1 MKRTFLHF
9 LQLILLAICF
19 ITGCQGGKDTVSRL
33 EEAETLIYESP
44 DSALRLLESIS
55 HPERL
60 QGKEQ
65 ADYALLLSLAQYRC
79 YIPASS
85 DSLIQIA
92 VQYYKD
98 KNEIDKK
105 GMAYYTLGSIL
116 EECEVNKSAAV
127 QAYKDAER
135 QVREMKNLDVASRI
149 YSRLGFLNQS
159 SGNYEEAKQYYRQ
172 AIAIN
177 KKNGNNHSLA
187 SNYLNLFRIHYLA
200 AEKDSVAAYTEQ
212 LRQIESTL
220 TDSALRSKIHQNIG
234 VYYMYE
240 EDYAKAEQYLTHA
253 LQLASDKASPKIW
266 LSLADIYQYNNRQD
280 KADSLYASLALYPD
294 ITIRANAY
302 KNLLNG
308 LLQQSSTSLHTLFGQ
323 YTAAA
328 DSAYKYLYQA
338 ELSELQYQYDKV
350 SLEKEN
356 TRLYNNWLLSVSG
369 FMAFFILLTLSFPL
383 YYRKKKKELAALQ
396 ASLLFLEDEQRLQ
409 NDHTESLN
417 KTIKD
422 YQNKI
427 RRLKESIQRMDA
439 VKEHLHGTDTANPEK
454 ASSIYHAIL
463 TQGLYHPATERAHL
477 AEFLNRLFYGFSARL
492 SKQYPLLKDRD
503 LDICYMLAL
512 QLTADEM
519 AKILDIS
526 TDSVKRYIRKI
537 NKEMQA
543 ASCDTMSLEDRIN
556 HLKRRM

>member
-1 MKRTFLHF
+1 M
-9 LQLILLAICF
+9 
-19 ITGCQGGKDTVSRL
+19 
-33 EEAETLIYESP
+33 
-44 DSALRLLESIS
+44 
-55 HPERL
+55 
-60 QGKEQ
+60 
-65 ADYALLLSLAQYRC
+65 
-79 YIPASS
+79 
-85 DSLIQIA
+85 
-92 VQYYKD
+92 
-98 KNEIDKK
+98 
-105 GMAYYTLGSIL
+105 
-116 EECEVNKSAAV
+116 
-127 QAYKDAER
+127 
-135 QVREMKNLDVASRI
+135 
-149 YSRLGFLNQS
+149 
-159 SGNYEEAKQYYRQ
+159 
-172 AIAIN
+172 
-177 KKNGNNHSLA
+177 A
-187 SNYLNLFRIHYLA
+187 SNYLNLFRIHYLV

-240 EDYAKAEQYLTHA
+240 EDYAKAEQYLTYA

-454 ASSIYHAIL
+454 ASSIYHSIL

>member
-1 MKRTFLHF
+1 MKRTLLHI
-9 LQLILLAICF
+9 LQLILLATSF
-19 ITGCQGGKDTVSRL
+19 ITGCQNGKEIADAL
-33 EEAETLIYESP
+33 AKADALMYESP
-44 DSALRLLESIS
+44 DSALRLLESIP

-65 ADYALLLSLAQYRC
+65 ADYALLLSLARYRC
-79 YIPASS
+79 YVPVSS

-98 KNEIDKK
+98 KDDADKK

-116 EECEVNKSAAV
+116 EECDTDKSAAV

-149 YSRLGFLNQS
+149 YSHLGFLNQS

-266 LSLADIYQYNNRQD
+266 LSLAYVYQYSQRQD

-294 ITIRANAY
+294 VTIRANAY
-302 KNLLNG
+302 KNILNG
-308 LLQQSSTSLHTLFGQ
+308 LLQQTSTSMHTLFGQ

-328 DSAYKYLYQA
+328 DSAYENLYQA

-356 TRLYNNWLLSVSG
+356 ARLYNNWLLSVSG

-383 YYRKKKKELAALQ
+383 YYRKKKKELADLQ
-396 ASLLFLEDEQRLQ
+396 TSLLLLEEEQRLQ
-409 NDHTESLN
+409 NNHTESLN
-417 KTIKD
+417 KTIKE

-427 RRLKESIQRMDA
+427 RRLKETIKRMDT
-439 VKEHLHGTDTANPEK
+439 VKEHLHGTETENPEK

-463 TQGLYHPATERAHL
+463 TQGSYHPATERTYL
-477 AEFLNRLFYGFSARL
+477 AEFLNRLFYGFADRL
-492 SKQYPLLKDRD
+492 SNQYPLLKDRD

-512 QLTADEM
+512 QLTTDEM
-519 AKILDIS
+519 ARILAIN

-537 NKEMQA
+537 TKEMQA

-556 HLKRRM
+556 HLKKRM

>member
-19 ITGCQGGKDTVSRL
+19 ITGCQGRKDTVSIL
-33 EEAETLIYESP
+33 EEADALMYESP
-44 DSALRLLESIS
+44 DSALRMLESIS

-65 ADYALLLSLAQYRC
+65 ADYALLLSFARYRC

-116 EECEVNKSAAV
+116 DECEVNKSTAV

-187 SNYLNLFRIHYLA
+187 SNCLNLFRIHYLA
-200 AEKDSVAAYTEQ
+200 AEKDSVDAYTEQ

-240 EDYAKAEQYLTHA
+240 EDYAKAEQSLTYA
-253 LQLASDKASPKIW
+253 LQLTSDKASPKIW
-266 LSLADIYQYNNRQD
+266 LSLADIYQHSNRQD

-294 ITIRANAY
+294 ITIRANAC
-302 KNLLNG
+302 KNLLSG
-308 LLQQSSTSLHTLFGQ
+308 LLQQSSSRLHSLFEQ
-323 YTAAA
+323 YTTAA
-328 DSAYKYLYQA
+328 DSVYGQMYDA
-338 ELSELQYQYDKV
+338 ELNELQYKYETV

-356 TRLYNNWLLSVSG
+356 VRLYNRWLLSVSV
-369 FMAFFILLTLSFPL
+369 FMVLFIAVGIIFPWL
-383 YYRKKKKELAALQ
+383 YRKKQ
-396 ASLLFLEDEQRLQ
+396 
-409 NDHTESLN
+409 
-417 KTIKD
+417 
-422 YQNKI
+422 
-427 RRLKESIQRMDA
+427 
-439 VKEHLHGTDTANPEK
+439 
-454 ASSIYHAIL
+454 
-463 TQGLYHPATERAHL
+463 
-477 AEFLNRLFYGFSARL
+477 
-492 SKQYPLLKDRD
+492 RD
-503 LDICYMLAL
+503 LNDLQSSLSAL
-512 QLTADEM
+512 END
-519 AKILDIS
+519 K
-526 TDSVKRYIRKI
+526 KRLLEEQSIAGEYRWKRKC
-537 NKEMQA
+537 N
-543 ASCDTMSLEDRIN
+543 
-556 HLKRRM
+556 

>member
-1 MKRTFLHF
+1 MKRTLLHI
-9 LQLILLAICF
+9 LQLILLATSF
-19 ITGCQGGKDTVSRL
+19 ITGCQNGKEIADAL
-33 EEAETLIYESP
+33 AKADALMYESP
-44 DSALRLLESIS
+44 DSALRLLESIP

-65 ADYALLLSLAQYRC
+65 ADYALLLSLARYRC
-79 YIPASS
+79 YVPVSS

-98 KNEIDKK
+98 KDDADKK

-116 EECEVNKSAAV
+116 EECDTDKSAAV

-149 YSRLGFLNQS
+149 YSHLGFLNQS

-266 LSLADIYQYNNRQD
+266 LSLAYVYQYSQRQD

-294 ITIRANAY
+294 VTIRANAY
-302 KNLLNG
+302 KNILNG
-308 LLQQSSTSLHTLFGQ
+308 LLQQTSTSMHTLFGQ

-328 DSAYKYLYQA
+328 DSAYENLYQA

-356 TRLYNNWLLSVSG
+356 ARLYNNWLLSVSG

-383 YYRKKKKELAALQ
+383 YYRKKKKELADLQ
-396 ASLLFLEDEQRLQ
+396 TSLLLLEEEQRLQ
-409 NDHTESLN
+409 NNHTESLN
-417 KTIKD
+417 KTIKE

-427 RRLKESIQRMDA
+427 RRLKETIKRMDT
-439 VKEHLHGTDTANPEK
+439 VKEHLHGTETENPEK

-463 TQGLYHPATERAHL
+463 TQGSYHPATERTYL
-477 AEFLNRLFYGFSARL
+477 AEFLNRLFYGFADRL
-492 SKQYPLLKDRD
+492 SNQYPLLKDRD

-512 QLTADEM
+512 QLTTDEM
-519 AKILDIS
+519 ARILAIN

-537 NKEMQA
+537 TKEMQA

>member
-19 ITGCQGGKDTVSRL
+19 ITGCQGGKDTVSIL

-44 DSALRLLESIS
+44 DSALRLLESIP

>member
-19 ITGCQGGKDTVSRL
+19 ITGCQGGKDTVSIL

-44 DSALRLLESIS
+44 DSALRLLESIP

-60 QGKEQ
+60 TGQAQ
-65 ADYALLLSLAQYRC
+65 ADYALLFSFAQYRC
-79 YIPASS
+79 KHNFTS
-85 DSLIQIA
+85 DSLIQLA

-98 KNEIDKK
+98 KNNANRL
-105 GMAYYTLGSIL
+105 GMAYYVWGSVL
-116 EECEVNKSAAV
+116 QECNADMTTVI
-127 QAYKDAER
+127 QTYKDAER
-135 QVREMKNLDVASRI
+135 QTAYMTDDETTSRI
-149 YSRLGFLNQS
+149 YSRLGHLNQS
-159 SGNYEEAKQYYRQ
+159 SGNYEKAKQYYRQ
-172 AIAIN
+172 AMAIN
-177 KKNGNNHSLA
+177 RRNGNNYSLA
-187 SNYLNLFRIHYLA
+187 SNYLNLFRIHYLGN
-200 AEKDSVAAYTEQ
+200 EEDSVAMCTDRLLQ
-212 LRQIESTL
+212 LETTL

-240 EDYAKAEQYLTHA
+240 EDYAKAEQHLTYA

-266 LSLADIYQYNNRQD
+266 LSLAYVYQYSQRQD

-302 KNLLNG
+302 KNILNG
-308 LLQQSSTSLHTLFGQ
+308 LLQQSSTSMHALFGQ

-328 DSAYKYLYQA
+328 DSAYEDLYQT
-338 ELSELQYQYDKV
+338 ELSELQYKYDKV

-356 TRLYNNWLLSVSG
+356 IRLYNNWLLSVSG
-369 FMAFFILLTLSFPL
+369 FMVFFIILTLSFPL
-383 YYRKKKKELAALQ
+383 YYRKKKKELADLQ
-396 ASLLFLEDEQRLQ
+396 TSLLLLEEEQRLQ
-409 NDHTESLN
+409 NNHTESLN
-417 KTIKD
+417 KTIKE

-427 RRLKESIQRMDA
+427 RRLKETIKRMDT
-439 VKEHLHGTDTANPEK
+439 VKEHLHGTETENPEK

-463 TQGLYHPATERAHL
+463 TQGSYHPATERTYL
-477 AEFLNRLFYGFSARL
+477 AEFLNRLFYGFADRL
-492 SKQYPLLKDRD
+492 SNQYPLLKDRD

-537 NKEMQA
+537 NKEMEA
-543 ASCDTMSLEDRIN
+543 VSCDTMSLEDRIN

>member
-19 ITGCQGGKDTVSRL
+19 ITGCQGGKDTVSSL

-44 DSALRLLESIS
+44 DSALRLLESIP

-65 ADYALLLSLAQYRC
+65 ADYALLLSLARYRC
-79 YIPASS
+79 YVPVSS

-98 KNEIDKK
+98 KDDADKK

-116 EECEVNKSAAV
+116 EECDTDKSAAV

-159 SGNYEEAKQYYRQ
+159 SGNNEEAKQYYRQ

-266 LSLADIYQYNNRQD
+266 LSLADLYQYNNRQD

-308 LLQQSSTSLHTLFGQ
+308 LLQQSSTSMHTLFGQ

-338 ELSELQYQYDKV
+338 ELSELQYKYDKV

-383 YYRKKKKELAALQ
+383 YYRKKKKELADLQ
-396 ASLLFLEDEQRLQ
+396 TSLILLKEEQRLQ
-409 NDHTESLN
+409 NNHTESLN
-417 KTIKD
+417 KTIKE

-427 RRLKESIQRMDA
+427 RRLKETIKRMDT
-439 VKEHLHGTDTANPEK
+439 VKEHLHGTETEIPEK

-477 AEFLNRLFYGFSARL
+477 AEFLNRLFYGFADRL
-492 SKQYPLLKDRD
+492 SNQYPLLKDRD

-526 TDSVKRYIRKI
+526 SDSVKRYIRKI

>member
-1 MKRTFLHF
+1 MKRTFLNF

-44 DSALRLLESIS
+44 DSALRLLESIP

-65 ADYALLLSLAQYRC
+65 ADYALLLSLARYRC

-98 KNEIDKK
+98 KDDADKK

-116 EECEVNKSAAV
+116 EECDTDKSAAV

-159 SGNYEEAKQYYRQ
+159 SGNYEVAKQYYRQ

-240 EDYAKAEQYLTHA
+240 EDYAKAEQYLTYA
-253 LQLASDKASPKIW
+253 LQLASNKASPKIW

-294 ITIRANAY
+294 ITIRANTY

-338 ELSELQYQYDKV
+338 ELSELQYKYDKV

-369 FMAFFILLTLSFPL
+369 FMVFFILLTLSFPL
-383 YYRKKKKELAALQ
+383 YYRKKKKELVDLQ
-396 ASLLFLEDEQRLQ
+396 TSLLLLEEEQRLQ
-409 NDHTESLN
+409 NNHTESLN
-417 KTIKD
+417 KTIKE

-427 RRLKESIQRMDA
+427 RRLKETIKRMDT
-439 VKEHLHGTDTANPEK
+439 VKEHLHGTETENPEK
-454 ASSIYHAIL
+454 ASSIYHAIS
-463 TQGLYHPATERAHL
+463 TQGLYHPETERTYL
-477 AEFLNRLFYGFSARL
+477 AEFLNRLFYGFADRL
-492 SKQYPLLKDRD
+492 SNQYPLLKDRD

-519 AKILDIS
+519 AKILAIS

-537 NKEMQA
+537 TKEMQA
-543 ASCDTMSLEDRIN
+543 ASCDTMPLDDRIN
-556 HLKRRM
+556 HLKRRT

>member
-44 DSALRLLESIS
+44 DSALRLLESIP

-65 ADYALLLSLAQYRC
+65 ADYALLLSLARYRC

-98 KNEIDKK
+98 KDDADKK

-116 EECEVNKSAAV
+116 EECDTDKSAAV

-302 KNLLNG
+302 KNILNG
-308 LLQQSSTSLHTLFGQ
+308 LLQQSSTSMHALFGQ

-328 DSAYKYLYQA
+328 DSAYEDLYQT
-338 ELSELQYQYDKV
+338 ELSELQYKYDKV

-369 FMAFFILLTLSFPL
+369 FMVFFILLTLSFPL
-383 YYRKKKKELAALQ
+383 YYRKKKKELVDLQ
-396 ASLLFLEDEQRLQ
+396 TSLLLLEEEQRLQ
-409 NDHTESLN
+409 NNHTESLN
-417 KTIKD
+417 KTIKE

-427 RRLKESIQRMDA
+427 RRLKETIKRMDT
-439 VKEHLHGTDTANPEK
+439 VKEHLHGTETENPEK
-454 ASSIYHAIL
+454 ASSIYHAIS
-463 TQGLYHPATERAHL
+463 TQGLYHPETERTYL
-477 AEFLNRLFYGFSARL
+477 AEFLNRLFYGFADRL
-492 SKQYPLLKDRD
+492 SNQYPLLKDRD

-519 AKILDIS
+519 AKILAIS

-537 NKEMQA
+537 TKEMQA
-543 ASCDTMSLEDRIN
+543 ASCDTMPLDDRIN
-556 HLKRRM
+556 HLKRRT

>member
-33 EEAETLIYESP
+33 EEAETLIYEYP
-44 DSALRLLESIS
+44 DSAFRLLESIP

-65 ADYALLLSLAQYRC
+65 ADYALLLSLARYRC
-79 YIPASS
+79 YVPVSS

-98 KNEIDKK
+98 KDDADKK

-116 EECEVNKSAAV
+116 EECDTDKSAAV

-159 SGNYEEAKQYYRQ
+159 SGNNEEAKQYYRQ

-266 LSLADIYQYNNRQD
+266 LSLAYVYQYSQRQD

-294 ITIRANAY
+294 VTIRANAY
-302 KNLLNG
+302 KNILNG
-308 LLQQSSTSLHTLFGQ
+308 LLQQTSTSMHTLFGQ

-328 DSAYKYLYQA
+328 DSAYENLYQA

-356 TRLYNNWLLSVSG
+356 ARLYNNWLLSVSG

-383 YYRKKKKELAALQ
+383 YYRKKKKELADLQ
-396 ASLLFLEDEQRLQ
+396 TSLLLLEEEQRLQ
-409 NDHTESLN
+409 NNHTESLN
-417 KTIKD
+417 KTIKE

-427 RRLKESIQRMDA
+427 RRLKETIKRMDT
-439 VKEHLHGTDTANPEK
+439 VKEHLHGTETENPEK

-463 TQGLYHPATERAHL
+463 TQGSYHPATERTYL
-477 AEFLNRLFYGFSARL
+477 AEFLNRLFYGFADRL
-492 SKQYPLLKDRD
+492 SNQYPLLKDRD

-512 QLTADEM
+512 QLTTDEM
-519 AKILDIS
+519 ARILAIN

-537 NKEMQA
+537 TKEMQA